1 MFVILRIKN
10 ADILALF
17 DKHHYNKIKKLTFCE
32 RCRGSEIMKAVDI
45 ALHHQEN
52 ISELVNITNRY
63 PFTILLRQGRYLVDA
78 KSVLGVCS
86 LQRGMPMQLEIY
98 SDDCHA
104 LLTELKPMIC

>member
-1 MFVILRIKN
+1 MRKP
-10 ADILALF
+10 ALGVGV
-17 DKHHYNKIKKLTFCE
+17 E
-32 RCRGSEIMKAVDI
+32 GGEIMKAVDI

-86 LQRGMPMQLEIY
+86 LQRGVPMQLEIY

-104 LLTELKPMIC
+104 LLTDLKAMIC

>member
-1 MFVILRIKN
+1 
-10 ADILALF
+10 
-17 DKHHYNKIKKLTFCE
+17 
-32 RCRGSEIMKAVDI
+32 MKAVDI

-86 LQRGMPMQLEIY
+86 LQRGVRMQLEIY

-104 LLTELKPMIC
+104 LLTDLKPMIC